1 MAGSAMPK
9 NKKIQLSGGH
19 PPKKQTRIVEE
30 VSLYKLSPKWSF
42 AKMDIEHQ
50 EWGLLANEKYLGGML
65 VRFREWER
73 LKWEDILTTTAGR
86 KHNTQSHPMPIEILC
101 REAKARLAQLRLDSY
116 AILYSLAIT
125 GRQRVW
131 GIMIEE
137 TGTFQLLWYDPEHTV
152 YPVSM

>member
-1 MAGSAMPK
+1 MENDIPSDGQAV
-9 NKKIQLSGGH
+9 GGDCSY
-19 PPKKQTRIVEE
+19 KVCSEE
-30 VSLYKLSPKWSF
+30 
-42 AKMDIEHQ
+42 
-50 EWGLLANEKYLGGML
+50 
-65 VRFREWER
+65 FR
-73 LKWEDILTTTAGR
+73 
-86 KHNTQSHPMPIEILC
+86 

-116 AILYSLAIT
+116 DILYSLAIT